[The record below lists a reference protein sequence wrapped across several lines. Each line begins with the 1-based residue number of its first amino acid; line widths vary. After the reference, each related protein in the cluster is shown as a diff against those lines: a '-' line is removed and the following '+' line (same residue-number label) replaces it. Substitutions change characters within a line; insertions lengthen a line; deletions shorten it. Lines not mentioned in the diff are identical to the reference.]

1 MIRIDLNVFKE
12 TWNNQ
17 SSKNSFENNRSG
29 GGKGSRR
36 TTRGEIHPRRYVPTG
51 TKKERKNRAAVAF
64 QKLESQFSRHI
75 WPWLDQYLRTSGLRR
90 SNIGFDRGLVSRK
103 GASWQNR
110 DVTRQ
115 PVQTEV
121 CIFRGTVVAI
131 LEIISTFFFL
141 LTNYPFIRE
150 YLYQDSSWHS

>member
-51 TKKERKNRAAVAF
+51 TKKERK
-64 QKLESQFSRHI
+64 KESGGCCFLKVGKPI
-75 WPWLDQYLRTSGLRR
+75 LPAYLALAR
-90 SNIGFDRGLVSRK
+90 SIFTNIRFTKIKYR
-103 GASWQNR
+103 
-110 DVTRQ
+110 
-115 PVQTEV
+115 
-121 CIFRGTVVAI
+121 F
-131 LEIISTFFFL
+131 
-141 LTNYPFIRE
+141 
-150 YLYQDSSWHS
+150 